1 MIKLSSRRSG
11 KNRVLHCSFQDAH
24 CIQLASASRTHN
36 LSMTAWLFCWGKS
49 PAILQNTHTREKS
62 FYQHAWFMS
71 YRTHVMTTWL
81 FVEGSPLR
89 YCKIPIP
96 VKKVFISMRG
106 LCVTW
111 RMSWLLGYL
120 LREVLCDIAKC
131 PWPWKEFLSAY
142 VVYQLLD
149 THYDTLFTLW
159 CMSTNKC
166 SVSVNKM
173 CTIWLFD
180 ASHTSRNS

>member
-62 FYQHAWFMS
+62 VYQHAWFMR

-89 YCKIPIP
+89 YRKMPMA
-96 VKKVFISMRG
+96 VKRVFISIRG
-106 LCVTW
+106 LSIT
-111 RMSWLLGYL
+111 G
-120 LREVLCDIAKC
+120 
-131 PWPWKEFLSAY
+131 
-142 VVYQLLD
+142 
-149 THYDTLFTLW
+149 HTLW
-159 CMSTNKC
+159 HVVHSLVHVDQQMFRFCEQDVYNLVVWCVAHFEKFVVEPSCQCLWINLGC
-166 SVSVNKM
+166 EDS
-173 CTIWLFD
+173 
-180 ASHTSRNS
+180 